1 MLDQIEALIH
11 QISEDDHEEEE
22 WHEILT
28 GEDWKYQNKVNVTEC
43 HVIDYIGKNRLTN
56 AVGIATA
63 LNMTKGSISK
73 ITTRLL
79 EKGFIES
86 HRMEGNRKELF
97 FTLTRSGGEVYK
109 LHEKLHEQARN
120 KLDAAIS
127 TFTQEELIVIH
138 RFIHILRDTI

>member
-1 MLDQIEALIH
+1 MSRMKPELLDQIEALIH

-86 HRMEGNRKELF
+86 HRMEGNRKGSFSPSLGAEEK
-97 FTLTRSGGEVYK
+97 FTSFTKSCM
-109 LHEKLHEQARN
+109 N
-120 KLDAAIS
+120 KLA
-127 TFTQEELIVIH
+127 TNWM
-138 RFIHILRDTI
+138 RR